1 MAALIQFASGAPGIK
16 YQLDKRYLGIGRGA
30 AENDICLPC
39 SFVSKHHAV
48 IEIVESQRDEGGV
61 EYYLQDLNSTN
72 HTYVNDRPITRVQL
86 RDGDVIRIG
95 KNILKFD
102 IRGRVPTLDAVA
114 LDFEVPAFSE
124 SQSKTWNFSR
134 RLRLIE
140 TEAETETETG

>member
-16 YQLDKRYLGIGRGA
+16 YQLDKRYLCIGRGA

-48 IEIVESQRDEGGV
+48 IEIVESERSEGGV
-61 EYYLQDLNSTN
+61 EYHLQDLNSTN
-72 HTYVNDRPITRVQL
+72 HTYVNDQQVTRVRL
-86 RDGDVIRIG
+86 KDGDVIRIG
-95 KNILKFD
+95 KNTLKFD
-102 IRGRVPTLDAVA
+102 ARGKVPTLDAVS
-114 LDFEVPAFSE
+114 LDFELPTSSE

-140 TEAETETETG
+140 TEAETE